1 MSKAF
6 ASQADMADKKITFEQ
21 LSAHCWAYTA
31 EGDPNSGVI
40 IGEKYILVSDATA
53 TPAMA
58 RDLIAKIR
66 TVSDKPIKY
75 VLLTHYHAVRVLG
88 ASAYFAEGASE
99 IIASQGTYEL
109 IVERGAQDMK
119 SEMERFPRLFRG
131 ADSIPGLTWP
141 TLVIG
146 GGDPFKGELPGKLTV
161 DLGGVKVQIWSPGA
175 GHTRGDTIA
184 WVEEEKVLFSGDL
197 VEYEAGVYTGDAQLE
212 EWPATL
218 EALRALGAEAIV
230 PGRGEAMKGA
240 ADVNKALDYTKRWV
254 TTLDPTEHQ
263 FVTAVVC
270 LGLFTAARISEQV
283 RSGIG
288 SLPRGQRF
296 AGMALGLTTP
306 QVYRYVILPMAFRI
320 IIPPLTSESMN
331 IVKNSSVAFAVS
343 IPELTLFA
351 MQAQEETSR
360 GVEVYLAVTVLYVIT
375 AFAINR
381 VMAFL
386 EKRSRVP
393 GMVAST
399 GSGGH

>member
-6 ASQADMADKKITFEQ
+6 ASQADLEDKKITFEQ
-21 LSAHCWAYTA
+21 LSPHCWAYTA

-40 IGEKYILVSDATA
+40 IGDDFIMVSDATA

-58 RDLIAKIR
+58 RDLIKKIR

-88 ASAYFAEGASE
+88 ASAYFAEGATE
-99 IIASQGTYEL
+99 IIASQGTLEL
-109 IVERGAQDMK
+109 IRERGAQDMK

-175 GHTRGDTIA
+175 GPTRGDTIA
-184 WVEEEKVLFSGDL
+184 WVEDEKVLFSGDL
-197 VEYEAGVYTGDAQLE
+197 VEYEAGVYTGDAQLA

-254 TTLDPTEHQ
+254 E
-263 FVTAVVC
+263 
-270 LGLFTAARISEQV
+270 
-283 RSGIG
+283 
-288 SLPRGQRF
+288 
-296 AGMALGLTTP
+296 
-306 QVYRYVILPMAFRI
+306 
-320 IIPPLTSESMN
+320 
-331 IVKNSSVAFAVS
+331 
-343 IPELTLFA
+343 TLFA
-351 MQAQEETSR
+351 AGKEAAAAGMDLKTAMAHTRKSMDPVFGHVFIYEHCLPFDVSR
-360 GVEVYLAVTVLYVIT
+360 AFDEASGIKNPRIWT
-375 AFAINR
+375 AERDKEMWA
-381 VMAFL
+381 AL
-386 EKRSRVP
+386 QS
-393 GMVAST
+393 
-399 GSGGH
+399 

>member
-6 ASQADMADKKITFEQ
+6 ASQADLDDKKTTFEQ
-21 LSAHCWAYTA
+21 LSPHCWAYTA

-40 IGEKYILVSDATA
+40 IGEKFIMVSDATA

-58 RDLIAKIR
+58 RDLIKHIR

-88 ASAYFAEGASE
+88 ASAYVAEGATE
-99 IIASQGTYEL
+99 VIASRGTYEL
-109 IVERGAQDMK
+109 IVERGAQDMQ

-131 ADSIPGLTWP
+131 ADSVPGLTWP

-146 GGDPFKGELPGKLTV
+146 DGQPGRQGSLEV
-161 DLGGVKVQIWSPGA
+161 DLGGVKVSIWHPGP

-230 PGRGEAMKGA
+230 PGRGEAMKGN

-254 TTLDPTEHQ
+254 TTLFQAGKE
-263 FVTAVVC
+263 
-270 LGLFTAARISEQV
+270 AAA
-283 RSGIG
+283 
-288 SLPRGQRF
+288 
-296 AGMALGLTTP
+296 AGMDLKSAMAHTRKSMDPVFGHVFIYEHCLPFDVSRAYDEAKGIKNPRIWTAERDKEMWSAL
-306 QVYRYVILPMAFRI
+306 
-320 IIPPLTSESMN
+320 
-331 IVKNSSVAFAVS
+331 
-343 IPELTLFA
+343 
-351 MQAQEETSR
+351 QA
-360 GVEVYLAVTVLYVIT
+360 
-375 AFAINR
+375 
-381 VMAFL
+381 
-386 EKRSRVP
+386 
-393 GMVAST
+393 
-399 GSGGH
+399 